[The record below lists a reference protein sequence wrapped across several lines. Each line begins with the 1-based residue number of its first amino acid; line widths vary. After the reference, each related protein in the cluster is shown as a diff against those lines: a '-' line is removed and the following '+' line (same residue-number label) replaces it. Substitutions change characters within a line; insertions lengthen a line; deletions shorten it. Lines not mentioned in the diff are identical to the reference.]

1 MVVGVG
7 FAKSDVAGKD
17 DLGEEGV
24 VADMKLLGVFSI
36 RLAILSLL
44 SVGQGEVKGSV
55 LNRLKLAVNESEA
68 LLL

>member
-7 FAKSDVAGKD
+7 FAKSDVSGKD
-17 DLGEEGV
+17 DLAEEGV
-24 VADMKLLGVFSI
+24 VADMKLLGVLSI

>member
-7 FAKSDVAGKD
+7 FAKSDVSGKD
-17 DLGEEGV
+17 DLAEEGV